1 LPLFAF
7 LFSISLVILAS
18 GLGNS
23 WTYLV
28 LVVLLYIIIFIQ
40 IFSGELSK
48 TTVLFEIILTQ
59 AGFIWSSAQK
69 YDFYFGGTDIM
80 PHQFMATITYL
91 LERVLPPE
99 FGGYSNF
106 PLYHIFVAECSHVL
120 GLDIRTILISFTWPI
135 SVIGIIFIYYIFLRT
150 VQNEQI
156 ALLTS
161 LIYSMSAVGI
171 THSNY
176 MIPRGLAFMGFLML
190 LYFLTSSNRFK
201 NPYAKCILVTLI
213 VVFTILV
220 HQVSILLIIALLCL
234 LIVCEWLVGQKKICY
249 KTCFFYLL
257 SYYL

>member
-1 LPLFAF
+1 
-7 LFSISLVILAS
+7 
-18 GLGNS
+18 
-23 WTYLV
+23 
-28 LVVLLYIIIFIQ
+28 
-40 IFSGELSK
+40 
-48 TTVLFEIILTQ
+48 
-59 AGFIWSSAQK
+59 
-69 YDFYFGGTDIM
+69 M
-80 PHQFMATITYL
+80 PHQFLATITYL
-91 LERVLPPE
+91 SGHILPPE
-99 FGGYSNF
+99 FEGYADF

-234 LIVCEWLVGQKKICY
+234 LIVCEWLVGQKKY
-249 KTCFFYLL
+249 VTNMFFLFIVILSISYWIYVAFSFTRSIFITRLDLDLWENPLVIQATDLL
-257 SYYL
+257 LTDPIVNGLIISTPLEMRYFSF